1 LLCAALGGACATGS
15 VICQCYNGSIDAPL
29 DTSSMNLILWR
40 HAEAEDIAAPLRIQR
55 NTDLQRELT
64 KRGEKQAETMAAWLR
79 PRLPEGTRVIAS
91 PAVRT
96 QQTARALTEHFH
108 TLPEIA
114 PGADVSEI
122 LAAIDWP
129 SNANLLLVGHQPWIG
144 RLASLLIAG
153 TEMDWS
159 VKKAG
164 VWWLCRR
171 VREGEAQTVLRAVV
185 NPDLV

>member
-1 LLCAALGGACATGS
+1 M
-15 VICQCYNGSIDAPL
+15 PL
-29 DTSSMNLILWR
+29 TFPMNLILWR
-40 HAEAEDIAAPLRIQR
+40 HAEAEDVAASLRIQR

-64 KRGEKQAETMAAWLR
+64 KRGHKQAEKMANWLR
-79 PRLPEGTRVIAS
+79 PRLPDDTLVLAS

-96 QQTARALTEHFH
+96 QQTARALTEHFQ
-108 TLPEIA
+108 TLTALA
-114 PGADVSEI
+114 PGADVSAI
-122 LAAIDWP
+122 LDALDWP
-129 SNANLLLVGHQPWIG
+129 SNTNLLLVGHQPWLG

-159 VKKAG
+159 VKKGG

-171 VREGEAQTVLRAVV
+171 MREDEAQTVLRAVV

>member
-1 LLCAALGGACATGS
+1 
-15 VICQCYNGSIDAPL
+15 
-29 DTSSMNLILWR
+29 MNLILWR
-40 HAEAEDIAAPLRIQR
+40 HAEAEDVAASLRIQR

-64 KRGEKQAETMAAWLR
+64 KRGEKQAEKMAAWLR
-79 PRLPEGTRVIAS
+79 PRLPEDTRVLAS

-96 QQTARALTEHFH
+96 QQTARALTQHFQ

-114 PGADVSEI
+114 PGADVSAI

-129 SNANLLLVGHQPWIG
+129 SSENLLLVGHQPWIG

-153 TEMDWS
+153 SEMDWS

-164 VWWLCRR
+164 IWWLCRR